1 MKKLLSIVL
10 AISTLVYTA
19 NIANVHDQK
28 SSNGLIELDK
38 RSISKNIVKSEEIS
52 SPLITTNKVSIIK
65 KKTNNAADEKHEQT
79 QEMLKQARQD
89 ALKKEK
95 LASLEQSSPRIDIP
109 SISVSNTSRHTADD
123 LFFSEYAEGSSQN
136 KYLEIYNGTW

>member
-52 SPLITTNKVSIIK
+52 SPLITTNKVNIIK
-65 KKTNNAADEKHEQT
+65 KLPTNRAQHAIFNQNSE
-79 QEMLKQARQD
+79 LR
-89 ALKKEK
+89 
-95 LASLEQSSPRIDIP
+95 PGW
-109 SISVSNTSRHTADD
+109 VTAWCGH
-123 LFFSEYAEGSSQN
+123 LN
-136 KYLEIYNGTW
+136 KVL